1 MNPLV
6 WMHKVLLLLFRHMI
20 FLLMSLISIWQL
32 RVSVVLT
39 NSPYMLNLDCDYYV
53 KNNKNI
59 REAMCFMTDP
69 MLGNTFC
76 YVHFPHRFDGIER
89 NDWYANRNIVFFD
102 VSANLYNQ
110 WLHIYFTFNLSSLF
124 NIE

>member
-1 MNPLV
+1 M
-6 WMHKVLLLLFRHMI
+6 
-20 FLLMSLISIWQL
+20 
-32 RVSVVLT
+32 LT

-110 WLHIYFTFNLSSLF
+110 
-124 NIE
+124 